1 MKDPPPVPP
10 DGGGV
15 GPDVPDMPQKLA
27 IELLHSTDA
36 RIAAAA
42 ARVFSPR
49 PKSETAA
56 SGSSGGCSPV
66 MTASSAP
73 APASPPPSMQSTS
86 TSMTPLPSE
95 PTGFAKAVPHR
106 KVPPAN
112 AASTSGTTDSS
123 TAASALTAMATGAA
137 FSSAPATTAG
147 TTTTTVAAG
156 AAAVSRLPGKK
167 YSSTE
172 RLKRSRERNR
182 MHARKTRQ
190 RKKEHMSILQAR
202 CEKLK
207 NEQLRLKQAINE
219 KNTASILLCMFG
231 NAASSDGDGG
241 SSSDVDPKV
250 EALMKR
256 SVDEIPD
263 ASKIPELPALILPG
277 QHSSKK
283 IREAASAVASMTA
296 SSADEADGSSS
307 LPLPVHC
314 AVNSKGQ
321 LPDDGIDYDLLSKDR
336 SKCTPA
342 ELDQIRRERNRMHAK
357 RTRDRKRIFMEEMEV
372 MIKQL
377 QGENKLLEDHLE
389 SLSDGND
396 KAPGSASTSSSTTP
410 SHTPASP
417 RMNPTSFPMLSPPA
431 VEEDASDQQVR
442 SLSPA
447 ASESSTK
454 SNSNNS
460 KKRPLPETCGQ
471 TQSPAPSMDSS
482 SSGITVDQIKSILST
497 AGELEKNSAIAGMLT
512 ISSVA
517 SAVSAPNSDAENEQ
531 DGQDDDHDHGPSKRQ
546 CILPSSAPVP
556 ASC

>member
-1 MKDPPPVPP
+1 
-10 DGGGV
+10 
-15 GPDVPDMPQKLA
+15 
-27 IELLHSTDA
+27 
-36 RIAAAA
+36 
-42 ARVFSPR
+42 
-49 PKSETAA
+49 
-56 SGSSGGCSPV
+56 
-66 MTASSAP
+66 
-73 APASPPPSMQSTS
+73 
-86 TSMTPLPSE
+86 
-95 PTGFAKAVPHR
+95 
-106 KVPPAN
+106 
-112 AASTSGTTDSS
+112 
-123 TAASALTAMATGAA
+123 
-137 FSSAPATTAG
+137 
-147 TTTTTVAAG
+147 
-156 AAAVSRLPGKK
+156 
-167 YSSTE
+167 
-172 RLKRSRERNR
+172 

-190 RKKEHMSILQAR
+190 RKKEHMSLLQAR

-219 KNTASILLCMFG
+219 KNTASILLGMFG
-231 NAASSDGDGG
+231 RAASSDGDGG
-241 SSSDVDPKV
+241 SSSDIDPKV

-296 SSADEADGSSS
+296 SSADEADGWSS
-307 LPLPVHC
+307 LPLHC

-377 QGENKLLEDHLE
+377 QGENKLLGDHLE
-389 SLSDGND
+389 SLSDSND

-410 SHTPASP
+410 SLAPASP
-417 RMNPTSFPMLSPPA
+417 RMNPTSSPMLSPPV

-447 ASESSTK
+447 ASASDSST
-454 SNSNNS
+454 NTNNNS
-460 KKRPLPETCGQ
+460 KKRPLPDPEPSGP

-531 DGQDDDHDHGPSKRQ
+531 DGQDDDHDHRPSKRQ